1 MVYFKDLVMRAATRH
16 TFGSLLKQSR
26 KRRSMSQLDLAL
38 AADVSARHIC
48 FLETGRSSPSRQMV
62 MRLADTPH
70 FGMRDSNQILLAA
83 GFSPTFRETALDH
96 ESMRLVQRALDRI
109 LCAHEPYP
117 AFVLDRVW
125 NVVCGNQAHWQM
137 LDVLLEDASP
147 GEEPVNVLRLIFDP
161 KWLRPRIRN
170 WSAVVHVLWHRLRQ
184 QTFMAGP
191 EDELHE
197 LFEQLSELPD
207 VRDVAEQRSP
217 QPDEA
222 LLVPLQIVMGDR
234 VLSWFSTIATI
245 GTPLDITLEEL
256 RIETMFPADE
266 ATERFARE
274 FASNQ
279 GPASA
284 HSISA
289 AESRPSGRSIQS
301 AKLRARRP

>member
-1 MVYFKDLVMRAATRH
+1 MQAATRP

-62 MRLADTPH
+62 MRLADTLH

-83 GFSPTFRETALDH
+83 GFSPQFRETALDH
-96 ESMRLVQRALDRI
+96 ESMRPVQRAIDRI
-109 LCAHEPYP
+109 LGAHEPYP
-117 AFVLDRVW
+117 AFVLDRAW
-125 NVVCGNQAHWQM
+125 NVVCGNQAHWHM
-137 LDVLLEDASP
+137 LEALLEDVSP

-161 KWLRPRIRN
+161 NWLRPCIRN

-184 QTFMAGP
+184 QTFLAGP

-256 RIETMFPADE
+256 RIETLFPADE

-284 HSISA
+284 HSTSA
-289 AESRPSGRSIQS
+289 RERRSSGRSIHS
-301 AKLRARRP
+301 AKSRARRR

>member
-1 MVYFKDLVMRAATRH
+1 M
-16 TFGSLLKQSR
+16 
-26 KRRSMSQLDLAL
+26 
-38 AADVSARHIC
+38 
-48 FLETGRSSPSRQMV
+48 
-62 MRLADTPH
+62 
-70 FGMRDSNQILLAA
+70 
-83 GFSPTFRETALDH
+83 
-96 ESMRLVQRALDRI
+96 
-109 LCAHEPYP
+109 
-117 AFVLDRVW
+117 
-125 NVVCGNQAHWQM
+125 
-137 LDVLLEDASP
+137 
-147 GEEPVNVLRLIFDP
+147 
-161 KWLRPRIRN
+161 
-170 WSAVVHVLWHRLRQ
+170 HVLWHRLRQ

-289 AESRPSGRSIQS
+289 AESRSSGRSIQS
-301 AKLRARRP
+301 AKSRARRP